1 MSWKPKK
8 MYYPLIYKTIIINIL
23 IIFFNSNSYAVYKK
37 LFDPVIPDQIYIE
50 LNKKN
55 LGIYANHIYQIQD
68 DKNLN
73 IHPRNKKYFSGNI
86 SFKKNNKFEKFKIRL
101 RIVGDWKD
109 HTNVNTLIS
118 SLQIRIQNGNIG
130 GITKFRLYLPET
142 RKKNNE
148 ILWSVIHEKFG
159 FPTLYRKMVKIN
171 INNNIYNAIFEE
183 VPSKE
188 FLERWSIRESPIIE
202 YDERQ
207 IWLDRYN
214 NKENKNTENF
224 ERYKIDNIKFIKS
237 DIDNLIAQK
246 ALNIV
251 KTKIIKKFDQ
261 LNKKNAPHGLVKH
274 NRKYIYDPIYN
285 LHLPLYF
292 DGMVEIDET
301 NSCKFINN
309 EKLII
314 TDENQKTFYQNVISE
329 YTKRLLNKSHEVEKC
344 FIKKTIHQNRFQFSN
359 VIISDIEK
367 GIKNKNNYFYQF
379 NTQGLQSDINK
390 FYGYDIGGS
399 KFCLSNEPKL
409 ENCQELNFDQIRL
422 LFSGKLN
429 LERPNIPFNIGFFN
443 NKQKVNTIKNKF
455 LKLNL
460 DKDKNFITKS
470 FTDYFILIDK
480 NSNENTKIEFKLM
493 PNSRIVILNS
503 YLNNIDISIN
513 SINKNFSSNLETKT
527 RYNQNLLTGCLTL
540 IDNKFKNVKLFSSGT
555 QCEDDINIIRSSG
568 ILDYIEIKDSS
579 YDAIDFDFSNI
590 KINNIKITD
599 AGNDCIDLSFG
610 IYLISDA
617 NLDNCKDKAIS
628 VGEKSLFLGKN
639 INVYNSEIGLANKDS
654 SKSYIKTIL
663 TKKVK
668 TCVDNYQKKKEFEL
682 GDVFIV
688 KKECNLK
695 KIKNLN
701 FILEEDFSS
710 KFMNYEKTGI

>member
-1 MSWKPKK
+1 M
-8 MYYPLIYKTIIINIL
+8 
-23 IIFFNSNSYAVYKK
+23 
-37 LFDPVIPDQIYIE
+37 
-50 LNKKN
+50 
-55 LGIYANHIYQIQD
+55 
-68 DKNLN
+68 
-73 IHPRNKKYFSGNI
+73 
-86 SFKKNNKFEKFKIRL
+86 
-101 RIVGDWKD
+101 
-109 HTNVNTLIS
+109 
-118 SLQIRIQNGNIG
+118 QIRIQNGNIG

-214 NKENKNTENF
+214 NNENKNTENL

-251 KTKIIKKFDQ
+251 ETKIIKKFDQ

-344 FIKKTIHQNRFQFSN
+344 FIKKTIHQNKFQFSN

-379 NTQGLQSDINK
+379 NTQSLQSDINK

-399 KFCLSNEPKL
+399 KFCLSSGPKL

-480 NSNENTKIEFKLM
+480 NSNKNTKIEFKLM

-540 IDNKFKNVKLFSSGT
+540 IDNKFKNIKLFSSGT

-579 YDAIDFDFSNI
+579 HDAIDFDFSNI

-599 AGNDCIDLSFG
+599 AGNDCVDLSFG

>member
-1 MSWKPKK
+1 MSWKMKK
-8 MYYPLIYKTIIINIL
+8 TYYPLIYKTIIINIL

-86 SFKKNNKFEKFKIRL
+86 SFKKNNKFEKLKIRL

-237 DIDNLIAQK
+237 DIDNLIAQR
-246 ALNIV
+246 ALNIIE
-251 KTKIIKKFDQ
+251 TKIIKKFDK
-261 LNKKNAPHGLVKH
+261 LNKENAPHGLVKH

-399 KFCLSNEPKL
+399 KFCLSSGPKL

-480 NSNENTKIEFKLM
+480 NSNKNTKIEFKLM

-513 SINKNFSSNLETKT
+513 SIKKNFSTNLETKS

-540 IDNKFKNVKLFSSGT
+540 IDNKFKNIKLFSSGT

-579 YDAIDFDFSNI
+579 HDAIDFDFSNI

-599 AGNDCIDLSFG
+599 AGNDCVDLSFG

>member
-23 IIFFNSNSYAVYKK
+23 IILFNSNSHAVYKK

-214 NKENKNTENF
+214 NNENKNTENL

-251 KTKIIKKFDQ
+251 ETKIIKKFDQ

-301 NSCKFINN
+301 NSCKFIND

-344 FIKKTIHQNRFQFSN
+344 FIKKTIHQNKFQFSN

-379 NTQGLQSDINK
+379 NTQSLQSDINK

-540 IDNKFKNVKLFSSGT
+540 IDNKFKNIKLFSSGT

-579 YDAIDFDFSNI
+579 HDAIDFDFSNI

>member
-23 IIFFNSNSYAVYKK
+23 IILFNSNSYAVYKK

-214 NKENKNTENF
+214 NNENKNTENL

-251 KTKIIKKFDQ
+251 ETKIIKKFDQ

-344 FIKKTIHQNRFQFSN
+344 FIKKTIHQNKFQFSN

-379 NTQGLQSDINK
+379 NTQSLQSDINK

-540 IDNKFKNVKLFSSGT
+540 IDNKFKNIKLFSSGT

-599 AGNDCIDLSFG
+599 AGNDCVDLSFG

>member
-1 MSWKPKK
+1 M
-8 MYYPLIYKTIIINIL
+8 
-23 IIFFNSNSYAVYKK
+23 
-37 LFDPVIPDQIYIE
+37 
-50 LNKKN
+50 
-55 LGIYANHIYQIQD
+55 
-68 DKNLN
+68 N

-86 SFKKNNKFEKFKIRL
+86 SFKKNNKFEKLKIRL

-470 FTDYFILIDK
+470 FTDYFVLIDK

-599 AGNDCIDLSFG
+599 AGNDCVDLSFG

>member
-1 MSWKPKK
+1 MSWKMKK
-8 MYYPLIYKTIIINIL
+8 TYYPLIYKTIIINIL

-86 SFKKNNKFEKFKIRL
+86 SFKKNNKFEKLKIRL

-224 ERYKIDNIKFIKS
+224 QRYKIDNIKFIKS
-237 DIDNLIAQK
+237 DIDNLIAQR
-246 ALNIV
+246 ALNIIE
-251 KTKIIKKFDQ
+251 TKIIKKFDK

-292 DGMVEIDET
+292 DGMVEIDEK

-314 TDENQKTFYQNVISE
+314 TDENQKTFYQSIISE

-344 FIKKTIHQNRFQFSN
+344 FIKKTLHQNRFQFSN

-367 GIKNKNNYFYQF
+367 AIKNKNNYFYQF
-379 NTQGLQSDINK
+379 DTKGLQGDINK

-443 NKQKVNTIKNKF
+443 NKEKQNIIKNKF
-455 LKLNL
+455 LKVNL

-480 NSNENTKIEFKLM
+480 NSNKNTKIEFKLM

-513 SINKNFSSNLETKT
+513 SIKKNFSTNLETKS

-540 IDNKFKNVKLFSSGT
+540 IDNKFKNIKLFSNGT
-555 QCEDDINIIRSSG
+555 QCEDDINIVRSSG
-568 ILDYIEIKDSS
+568 LLDYVEIKDSS
-579 YDAIDFDFSNI
+579 HDAIDFDFSNI

-599 AGNDCIDLSFG
+599 AGNDCVDLSFG

-617 NLDNCKDKAIS
+617 NLNSCKDKAIS
-628 VGEKSLFLGKN
+628 VGEKSLFFGKN
-639 INVYNSEIGLANKDS
+639 INVYDSETGLANKDS

-701 FILEEDFSS
+701 FILEENFNS

>member
-1 MSWKPKK
+1 MSWKMKK
-8 MYYPLIYKTIIINIL
+8 TYYPLIYKTIIINFL

-214 NKENKNTENF
+214 NNENKNTENL

-251 KTKIIKKFDQ
+251 ETKIIKKFDQ

-344 FIKKTIHQNRFQFSN
+344 FIKKTIHQNKFQFSN

-379 NTQGLQSDINK
+379 NTQSLQSDINK

-540 IDNKFKNVKLFSSGT
+540 IDNKFKNIKLFSSGT

-579 YDAIDFDFSNI
+579 HDAIDFDFSNI

-599 AGNDCIDLSFG
+599 AGNDCVDLSFG